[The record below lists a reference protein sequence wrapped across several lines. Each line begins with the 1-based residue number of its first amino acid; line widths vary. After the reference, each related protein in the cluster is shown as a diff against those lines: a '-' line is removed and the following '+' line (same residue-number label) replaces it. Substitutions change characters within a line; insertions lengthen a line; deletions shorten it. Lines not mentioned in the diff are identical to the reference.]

1 MQVNPDKSSLG
12 IICAPYKM
20 TKIISLSKVI
30 SITMVKRLA
39 MVVSTAFRELTEV
52 LNCLEQVDIDVRD
65 VTLDEQAIQAD
76 DEITVDLC
84 VGVPVLDGLELR
96 EGIAIEAG
104 DTDLTEEK
112 LSIDLSVSVPTDRR
126 ADDRSGVGFELG
138 NAVPAAVDQ
147 TASSGQPAYKD
158 PDTLQEVYERYDTF
172 PKMTAALGVD
182 VTSETVRRYMV
193 KHGIHQ
199 PDDADGTGMT
209 DEDADETD
217 DVRGFDSSDVS
228 VAEALASADQ
238 DENEETLAADGLGV
252 PKELTVGELAE
263 IVTRSRTVHE
273 AKQHLDIDYAH
284 TRRLLSE
291 LDLIDFI
298 SGRLST
304 SQDEVTAE
312 DVYARLG
319 VGGDTTP
326 RE

>member
-1 MQVNPDKSSLG
+1 MRANPDKPSLG
-12 IICAPYKM
+12 IVCTLHNMK
-20 TKIISLSKVI
+20 KIILLAKVI
-30 SITMVKRLA
+30 SMTMMKRLA
-39 MVVSTAFRELTEV
+39 MVVSAAFRELTEV

-84 VGVPVLDGLELR
+84 VGVPVLDELELR

-112 LSIDLSVSVPTDRR
+112 LTIDLSVSVPTDRPL
-126 ADDRSGVGFELG
+126 DDPTAIGFELG
-138 NAVPAAVDQ
+138 NAVPVVEQ
-147 TASSGQPAYKD
+147 TATSGQPAYKD
-158 PDTLQEVYERYDTF
+158 PDTLQDVYERYDTF

-199 PDDADGTGMT
+199 PDDADGAEMT
-209 DEDADETD
+209 DEDDETD
-217 DVRGFDSSDVS
+217 DSRRIDSGDVS

-238 DENEETLAADGLGV
+238 DETEETLAADGLGV
-252 PKELTVGELAE
+252 PKELTVAELAE

-304 SQDEVTAE
+304 SQDEVTAA

-319 VGGDTTP
+319 VGDGTTHN
-326 RE
+326 E